1 MMYVDRLM
9 AEEEKEVVKEEE
21 EIERGDK
28 EGIARGD
35 KRRGL
40 MRVVINKER
49 GRERERGLIYG
60 RKREGD

>member
-49 GRERERGLIYG
+49 GREREG
-60 RKREGD
+60 